1 MYEWSWTWDIHEL
14 SRFWQQQYKQPKIT
28 SKYLTLLHYN
38 IRSFYSNQVELVEMI
53 NMYAPAIISLN
64 ELGTSIPE
72 KVIKQSLFSYNVYV
86 KEGTNSH
93 GGVVLAIDKKLKSI
107 ALDINEPNVITA
119 RIMLKAHQIVIA
131 SVYSPPTERVPL
143 EIMKKLHNISEK
155 IIIAGDLNAKHAD
168 WGCSQQNSKGH
179 TVANWLES
187 TDLNVLNA
195 CIKTSL
201 GSNTTI
207 DLIISSEA
215 PEATEIQTLPY
226 TGSDHLPILAKLWNF
241 NVQDDKQLIP
251 RTYWKLYSSI
261 LTALHDQLQHNQEL
275 MLNDAHKTYDWFL
288 KLERFLIALK
298 QRVTTWQEIKRVR
311 PSISSSL
318 RILIRHKHYLQNRYR
333 HTKYEEDRLRLN
345 SWKKLVKQ
353 EFQAHKRQSW
363 EKFLSE
369 AASPNPIAFWRTVKN

>member
-1 MYEWSWTWDIHEL
+1 
-14 SRFWQQQYKQPKIT
+14 
-28 SKYLTLLHYN
+28 
-38 IRSFYSNQVELVEMI
+38 
-53 NMYAPAIISLN
+53 MYAPAIISLN

-72 KVIKQSLFSYNVYV
+72 KVIKQSLFSCNVYV

-107 ALDINEPNVITA
+107 ALDINEPNVIAA

-143 EIMKKLHNISEK
+143 EIMKKLHNILEN

-179 TVANWLES
+179 TVADWLES
-187 TDLNVLNA
+187 TDLNMLNA

-201 GSNTTI
+201 RSNTTI

-215 PEATEIQTLPY
+215 PEATETQTLPY
-226 TGSDHLPILAKLWNF
+226 TGSDHLPILTKLWHF

-261 LTALHDQLQHNQEL
+261 LTALHDQLQHDQAL
-275 MLNDAHKTYDWFL
+275 MLNDAHKTYD
-288 KLERFLIALK
+288 
-298 QRVTTWQEIKRVR
+298 
-311 PSISSSL
+311 
-318 RILIRHKHYLQNRYR
+318 
-333 HTKYEEDRLRLN
+333 
-345 SWKKLVKQ
+345 
-353 EFQAHKRQSW
+353 
-363 EKFLSE
+363 
-369 AASPNPIAFWRTVKN
+369 